1 MAPFGTLL
9 AGDGPRTPAKG
20 ADLPILPERKGLITE
35 GKPGDI
41 NNMAIMPSGPEP
53 FPQAVT
59 LLDSVC
65 PYGSRRLTVEFDG
78 TITAAYLHDET
89 TVIAATWVANHVR
102 APRTMDLARLNAGLA
117 PLMPAAC
124 TRHPRGRPPLDPATL
139 QALWLEEGDGVALL
153 ERGTLL
159 AVIPGWSEAGRG
171 MPGYSRDVIGQ
182 TPFAWPL
189 DDAIEGLGPRV
200 EHAIEF
206 WQWRDSAAGWG
217 QFQQAALAHLTSR
230 LGPGAHYWDGAPGRR
245 PAIGISE
252 RPPAPGRPYTVL
264 STVGMSAQRMPVVE
278 QVVTDPTE
286 YSRIELAVAT
296 TLPPGMAALV
306 FLWLAGY
313 PWRAVTWFGPGHSVR
328 WYDQPSTFP
337 LGGGYEGVLLLED
350 PSALAGP
357 PVPDLSGFSVADDP
371 VRWLWIIPISERS
384 RLLAKEH
391 GSASL
396 ISRLA
401 AEHRN
406 WITGPASEA

>member
-1 MAPFGTLL
+1 
-9 AGDGPRTPAKG
+9 
-20 ADLPILPERKGLITE
+20 
-35 GKPGDI
+35 
-41 NNMAIMPSGPEP
+41 
-53 FPQAVT
+53 
-59 LLDSVC
+59 
-65 PYGSRRLTVEFDG
+65 
-78 TITAAYLHDET
+78 
-89 TVIAATWVANHVR
+89 
-102 APRTMDLARLNAGLA
+102 
-117 PLMPAAC
+117 MPAAC

-139 QALWLEEGDGVALL
+139 QALWFEEGDGVALL

-159 AVIPGWSEAGRG
+159 AVISGWSDMSRG

-182 TPFAWPL
+182 TPFGWSL

-200 EHAIEF
+200 ERANEF
-206 WQWRDSAAGWG
+206 WQWRDSTAGWA

-230 LGPGAHYWDGAPGRR
+230 LGPGAHYWDGAPGSR

-278 QVVTDPTE
+278 QVVDDPTE

-296 TLPPGMAALV
+296 TLPPGVAALV

-328 WYDQPSTFP
+328 WYDRPSTFP
-337 LGGGYEGVLLLED
+337 LGGGFEGVLLLDD
-350 PSALAGP
+350 PSGLPGP
-357 PVPDLSGFSVADDP
+357 LVPDLSGFSVDGDP

-384 RLLAKEH
+384 RLLAKER

-396 ISRLA
+396 VSRLA
-401 AEHRN
+401 VERRS
-406 WITGPASEA
+406 WIITPPAAAPR